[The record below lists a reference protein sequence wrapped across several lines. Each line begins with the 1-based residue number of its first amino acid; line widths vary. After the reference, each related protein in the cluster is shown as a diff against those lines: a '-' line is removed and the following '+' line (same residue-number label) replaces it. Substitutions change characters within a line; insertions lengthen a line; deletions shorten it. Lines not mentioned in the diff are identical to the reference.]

1 MRATLSRALST
12 HCRVLEFEGQVAK
25 YAWFCC
31 RSIIEKTAM
40 SNITFDVS
48 TLVRANAIDIHAPVM
63 PAESVRT
70 QTAIAFSGEVFPYA
84 LIIIACVILILGIA
98 GIVYICVSWSR

>member
-1 MRATLSRALST
+1 MLD
-12 HCRVLEFEGQVAK
+12 
-25 YAWFCC
+25 
-31 RSIIEKTAM
+31 RSIMDKSAM

-48 TLVRANAIDIHAPVM
+48 TAVRANAIDIHAPVM
-63 PAESVRT
+63 TPEPVRT

-98 GIVYICVSWSR
+98 GIIYICISWSK